1 MTITGIIA
9 EYNPFHRGHA
19 YHLARARK
27 LTGADY
33 LIVVMSGNYVQ
44 RGVPAMFDKFT
55 RARAALNAGADLVLE
70 LPICCSSGSAEYF
83 SRGAVDLLA
92 QTGIVTDLCFGS
104 ECGDLSPL
112 EEAACLLLEE
122 PEEYR
127 GILQDGLRRGRS
139 YPEARAAA
147 LGSCLAHLPD
157 SVLASPNNLLGIEY
171 LKALNTCGAAI
182 RPHTIPREGGGYHD
196 LSMAKEQFASAG
208 AIRRELILEEG
219 RFTDPVLRQLPNPE
233 LYSAYYGKPP
243 ITEDAFSLLLLQKL
257 RSIQGE
263 PLSAFFDVPEE
274 LSNRIWNR
282 LDEFTSFGGFAELL
296 KTRNLTR
303 TAVNRALLHILLDIR
318 GYQPAAHLKVLGLRR
333 DATELLTL
341 LSMHGTLPLLTGL
354 SGSGL
359 PEHAFYADRLYES
372 VRSLLHRQPFQN
384 EHRQKLLIV

>member
-19 YHLARARK
+19 YHLARARR
-27 LTGADY
+27 LTGTDY

-55 RARAALNAGADLVLE
+55 RARAALSAGADLVLE
-70 LPICCSSGSAEYF
+70 LPLCCSTGSAEYF

-127 GILQDGLRRGRS
+127 GILQDSLRRGRS

-147 LGSCLAHLPD
+147 LGAYLTHLPN

-208 AIRRELILEEG
+208 AIRRELILKEG

-318 GYQPAAHLKVLGLRR
+318 GYQPATHLKVLGLRR
-333 DATELLTL
+333 DATQLLTL